1 MEKKEVEKKV
11 IKTIA
16 DIFNKKPSQITRKTR
31 FVEDLQPT
39 SMTML
44 ALIAAL
50 GGEFGIKIS
59 PSEVRQNKT
68 VGQAID
74 WIFEK
79 LK

>member
-1 MEKKEVEKKV
+1 MDKREVEKKV
-11 IKTIA
+11 IKTVA
-16 DIFNKKPSQITRKTR
+16 DIFNKKPSEITRKTR
-31 FVEDLQPT
+31 FVEDLKPS

-50 GGEFGIKIS
+50 GGEFKIRIS
-59 PSEVRQNKT
+59 PSEVQQNKT

-74 WIFEK
+74 WIIEQ